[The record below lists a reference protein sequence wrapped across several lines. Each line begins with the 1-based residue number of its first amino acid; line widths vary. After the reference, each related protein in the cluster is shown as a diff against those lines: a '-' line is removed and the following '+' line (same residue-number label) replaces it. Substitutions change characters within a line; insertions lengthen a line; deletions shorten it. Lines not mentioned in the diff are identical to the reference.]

1 MSLHLSNSERVTVN
15 QKIMFVLEPLSHLE
29 DYVLRN
35 IRILE
40 SSDWK
45 GPERSSILKCPSNN
59 LFPVDL

>member
-1 MSLHLSNSERVTVN
+1 MS
-15 QKIMFVLEPLSHLE
+15 QKMMLVLKPLNHLE

-45 GPERSSILKCPSNN
+45 GPERSSILKCAKAALGSQLIWNRI
-59 LFPVDL
+59 LY